1 MATDKSG
8 HLWTI
13 ITVLLV
19 FIIIAGCTIIW
30 SQFNNR
36 PIEISIERTSAYQA
50 PAHIY
55 ISGAVAN
62 PGIYP
67 LKDGDSLPSVVQAAG
82 GTTSKAD
89 TSLVKLHIPLT
100 GELEQ
105 PQKVNINQAET
116 WLLEALPGIG
126 ETRAS
131 AIIAYRLENG
141 PFQNINEI
149 TRVPG
154 LSITTYRN
162 IQELITVAD

>member
-36 PIEISIERTSAYQA
+36 PIEISIERTSAYET
-50 PAHIY
+50 PAHLY

-67 LKDGDSLPSVVQAAG
+67 LKDNDSIPSLIQAAG
-82 GTTSKAD
+82 GLTGNAD
-89 TSLVKLHIPLT
+89 TSFSKLSIPLA
-100 GELEQ
+100 GAMEQ
-105 PQKVNINQAET
+105 PQKVDINRAET
-116 WLLEALPGIG
+116 WLLESLPGIG

-131 AIIAYRLENG
+131 AIVSYRQANG

-154 LSITTYRN
+154 ISITTYRN